1 MCDLPRAG
9 VAKRDDVVAAQDVF
23 AAGEFENQ
31 HLVAAGNGCE
41 VECVEAHSR
50 TRRKAFAP
58 ASSSCS
64 NVAPSS
70 KRADQYKRNG
80 FDPAVRVLRE
90 SVPGRPILGHKQKW
104 VAERR
109 ICSVDEAAGS
119 MPRDTAGLELWV
131 RNQSDFAGFRWC
143 EAQAWRKG
151 KHWPSLKKATK
162 FIPS

>member
-1 MCDLPRAG
+1 MMLSRRRMYSQRASSRTSILL
-9 VAKRDDVVAAQDVF
+9 K
-23 AAGEFENQ
+23 
-31 HLVAAGNGCE
+31 AGNGCE
-41 VECVEAHSR
+41 VECVEADSR

-80 FDPAVRVLRE
+80 FDPAARVLRE

-143 EAQAWRKG
+143 YGNHGEEVSTGHRSKSG
-151 KHWPSLKKATK
+151 
-162 FIPS
+162 

>member
-31 HLVAAGNGCE
+31 HLVEAANGCE

-151 KHWPSLKKATK
+151 KHWPSLKK
-162 FIPS
+162 SD